1 MATNRSN
8 LPQDS
13 ADASDDIT
21 SDQVTAYA
29 GGNALLDAQ
38 VELTEQPNDAVD
50 DEAATNFSNNAATR
64 EPSDGEI
71 IETTGAYPQ
80 DMSQLE
86 KADYPNSNVGEPAE
100 DALS

>member
-1 MATNRSN
+1 MAIDRSN

-13 ADASDDIT
+13 ADASDDS

-29 GGNALLDAQ
+29 GGSALLDAQ
-38 VELTEQPNDAVD
+38 VELTKQSDDAVD
-50 DEAATNFSNNAATR
+50 DEAATNFSNNAATK
-64 EPSDGEI
+64 EPTDGKS

-86 KADYPNSNVGEPAE
+86 KADYPNSNVGDPAE
-100 DALS
+100 DALF